1 MHILT
6 TGKYS
11 VKLTEKPDILRQSK
25 FKSLGRYYG
34 DERQRIL
41 NLD

>member
-1 MHILT
+1 MRIVT

-11 VKLTEKPDILRQSK
+11 VKLTEKPDILRQ

-34 DERQRIL
+34 DERHRIL